1 MDRNQIIGLVVMLVF
16 ITVYFQFFA
25 PEPPIEDIATTEQSE
40 ALQSSTNTTNQS
52 TEAVTVLSDSAR
64 NRLNEMKFG
73 LFSGVAIGQE
83 ETFQIETDNLIIK
96 FSNKGGTVKELILK
110 EFNDFLGD
118 PLVLIDEKHTSQHF
132 KVGHLSKEIDL
143 SELYFQSSNSSTSI
157 SGEDSIMVRFSLP
170 VASGQSIT
178 YEYVVSGS
186 GYEIDMNV
194 IQSGMNGVL
203 DGSISFNWE
212 QGMNRVEKDF
222 KDARNRS
229 TVKYRSTDGDVDELS
244 ASSTEKES
252 EIIESKI
259 SWVSFRQK
267 FFSSA
272 IIASSPF
279 ESGSVSSVIDFSDS
293 SAIKDVTMNL
303 ELSYQD
309 FIANKTG
316 FTFYYGP
323 NNYSILKEV
332 TDDFGQNV
340 ELGWSILSW
349 INKFAIIPIFHFLEK
364 YISSYGI
371 IIIIMV
377 IILKLVLSPLTYTS
391 HMGMAKM
398 RVLKP
403 ELDEIK
409 EKHDG
414 DQQKAQ
420 QEQMALYQKVGI
432 NPLSGCIPMVLQMPI
447 LFAMFYFFPNSIE
460 LRQESF
466 LWATDLSTYDS
477 VLDLPFNIPFYGDH
491 ISLFTLLMTASTILY
506 TWSNSQ
512 MTASVQGPMKT
523 LQYIMPIMFLFFLN
537 NYASGLTF
545 YYFVSN
551 IVSFGQIA
559 LFKKL
564 IDEDKIKGIL
574 EENRKKNVNKK
585 KSSFQQRLDEAM
597 KAQGQKKKNTGKKK

>member
-1 MDRNQIIGLVVMLVF
+1 MERNQIIGLVVMLVF

-25 PEPPIEDIATTEQSE
+25 PEPQAPEPVKTEQS
-40 ALQSSTNTTNQS
+40 AQSDTKSSNTIASEVQ
-52 TEAVTVLSDSAR
+52 ALSDSAISKI
-64 NRLNEMKFG
+64 NEMKFG
-73 LFSGVAIGQE
+73 LFSPKAEGVQKEI
-83 ETFQIETDNLIIK
+83 IVETDQLIAK
-96 FSNKGGTVKELILK
+96 FSSKGGLIKEIVLK
-110 EFNDFLGD
+110 EFKDFLGN
-118 PLVLIDEKHTSQHF
+118 PLVIIDEEHAAQHF
-132 KVGHLSKEIDL
+132 IVNHLSKEIDL
-143 SELYFQSSNSSTSI
+143 SDLYFETENNSVKVTGKDSTL
-157 SGEDSIMVRFSLP
+157 VQFTLP
-170 VASGQSIT
+170 LSSGQSIT
-178 YEYVVSGS
+178 YDYTLYGS
-186 GYEIDMNV
+186 GYGINMKLR
-194 IQSGMNGVL
+194 QSGMSSL
-203 DGSISFNWE
+203 LEDKISFAWE
-212 QGMNRVEKDF
+212 QKMNRVEKDF

-229 TVKYRSTDGDVDELS
+229 TVKYRLIDGEVDELS
-244 ASSTEKES
+244 ATSTDKE
-252 EIIESKI
+252 IETLENKSTWI
-259 SWVSFRQK
+259 SFRQK
-267 FFSSA
+267 FFTSA
-272 IIASSPF
+272 IITNNQFDAAT
-279 ESGSVSSVIDFSDS
+279 VSSVIDYSDS
-293 SAIKDVTMNL
+293 SAIKDVTMDL
-303 ELSYQD
+303 ELPFGD
-309 FIANKTG
+309 FIANKTDLQ
-316 FTFYYGP
+316 FFYGP
-323 NNYSILKEV
+323 NNYAILKNV
-332 TDDFGQNV
+332 TADFEKNV
-340 ELGWSILSW
+340 ELGWGILSW
-349 INKFAIIPIFHFLEK
+349 INKYAIIPIFHFLEK
-364 YISSYGI
+364 YISNYGI

-477 VLDLPFNIPFYGDH
+477 ILDLPFNIPFYGDH

-512 MTASVQGPMKT
+512 MTANVQGPMKT

-537 NYASGLTF
+537 SYSSGLTF

-559 LFKKL
+559 LFRKL
-564 IDEDKIKGIL
+564 IDEDKIKLIL
-574 EENRKKNVNKK
+574 EENRKKNANKK
-585 KSSFQQRLDEAM
+585 KSSFQQRLDDAM
-597 KAQGQKKKNTGKKK
+597 KAQGQKKKNAGKKK